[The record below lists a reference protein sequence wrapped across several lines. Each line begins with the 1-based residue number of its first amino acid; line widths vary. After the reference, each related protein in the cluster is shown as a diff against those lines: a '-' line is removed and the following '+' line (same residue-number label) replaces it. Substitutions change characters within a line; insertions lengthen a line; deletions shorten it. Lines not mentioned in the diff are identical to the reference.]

1 MAPDPRKATKW
12 QWRGNGERLR
22 SLDAKGCSKASLT
35 YDEQRERARI
45 IEWFA
50 NHDEPKPRSEG

>member
-1 MAPDPRKATKW
+1 MALDPRKATKW

-22 SLDAKGCSKASLT
+22 SLDAKASLT